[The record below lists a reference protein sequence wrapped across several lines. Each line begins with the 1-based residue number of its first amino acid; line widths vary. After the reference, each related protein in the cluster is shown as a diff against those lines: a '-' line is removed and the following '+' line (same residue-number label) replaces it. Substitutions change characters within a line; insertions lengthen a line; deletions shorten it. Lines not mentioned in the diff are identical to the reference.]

1 MISQLFFFAL
11 LQTVCGLSIRHP
23 HGATNDILARS
34 ARLQPREID
43 TSVKV
48 ALGLCIPGAALVI
61 GLALVIVWFYPAQL
75 RKLRK
80 ENPGAQ
86 IGLAELMNG
95 KVTQH
100 HAPPVYSE
108 HHPST
113 VHQTSVHPPPKTDA
127 QSLPA
132 YDADARHAALRLG

>member
-1 MISQLFFFAL
+1 
-11 LQTVCGLSIRHP
+11 
-23 HGATNDILARS
+23 
-34 ARLQPREID
+34 
-43 TSVKV
+43 
-48 ALGLCIPGAALVI
+48 LGLTIPGAALVI
-61 GLALVIVWFYPAQL
+61 GLAIVIIWFYPAQL

-100 HAPPVYSE
+100 HAPPVYTE

-113 VHQTSVHPPPKTDA
+113 ENDIPSHPPPRHDA
-127 QSLPA
+127 TPLPS
-132 YDADARHAALRLG
+132 YEADARHAALRLG

>member
-1 MISQLFFFAL
+1 M
-11 LQTVCGLSIRHP
+11 LQVVCGLSIRDP
-23 HGATNDILARS
+23 HGTTNNILART

-43 TSVKV
+43 TSIKV

-61 GLALVIVWFYPAQL
+61 GLAIVIVYFYPAQL

-113 VHQTSVHPPPKTDA
+113 VNQTTVHSTPKTDA
-127 QSLPA
+127 QPLPT
-132 YDADARHAALRLG
+132 YEADARHAGLRLG

>member
-1 MISQLFFFAL
+1 LFFAL
-11 LQTVCGLSIRHP
+11 LQAVCGLSIPDPR
-23 HGATNDILARS
+23 GTTNDILARS
-34 ARLQPREID
+34 AHLQPREMD
-43 TSVKV
+43 TSIKV

-61 GLALVIVWFYPAQL
+61 GLAIVIVWFYPAQL

-95 KVTQH
+95 KVTHH

-113 VHQTSVHPPPKTDA
+113 IDQAPDHSTTKNIA
-127 QSLPA
+127 QPLPT
-132 YDADARHAALRLG
+132 YEADARHTGLRLG